1 MPVDEPPALLDALR
15 ALLEPLARLAVARG
29 LHHATVDE
37 MLRSA
42 FVRAAHAVH
51 TDLPE
56 HRRVSRIS
64 AATGIGRRE
73 VARVMATVTAAA
85 STPQRSRS
93 VVSELFAHWTA
104 DPQYRDKRGRPR
116 RLPRLGPA
124 PSFEALARSVT
135 RDVHPRSLLE
145 EMVRLE
151 LARQCPDDGVEL
163 VRETNVP
170 RGDRAR
176 MDAFLGA
183 NVGDHLSAAADNV
196 LADGHEHFEQ
206 AIFAEGLSQGSI
218 QLLRG
223 LIAAHWHALTAEL
236 VPKLEKMIK
245 DDAKANAGATHR
257 VRVGLF
263 SYQAEVEPCAA
274 TAGRTRQRR
283 TSKAAS
289 RSRRAAGEK

>member
-1 MPVDEPPALLDALR
+1 MPVDEPSALLEALR
-15 ALLEPLARLAVARG
+15 AVLEPLARLAVARG
-29 LHHATVDE
+29 LHHAKVEE

-42 FVRAAHAVH
+42 FVSAAHAVH

-73 VARVMATVTAAA
+73 VARVMANLSAVAD
-85 STPQRSRS
+85 TPQRSRS

-104 DPQYRDKRGRPR
+104 DPQYRDKRGHPR

-145 EMVRLE
+145 ELLRLE
-151 LARQCPDDGVEL
+151 LARQRPDDSVEL
-163 VRETNVP
+163 IRETNVP

-206 AIFAEGLSQGSI
+206 AIFADGLSRGSI
-218 QLLRG
+218 QLLGG
-223 LIAAHWHALTAEL
+223 LITAHWSALTAEL
-236 VPKLEKMIK
+236 VPELEKMIK
-245 DDAKANAGATHR
+245 DDAKVSGEATHR
-257 VRVGLF
+257 VRVGLY
-263 SYQAEVEPCAA
+263 SYQSEVAPSAA
-274 TAGRTRQRR
+274 PARRTGLRRTRG
-283 TSKAAS
+283 AAP
-289 RSRRAAGEK
+289 RVRRAAGEE